1 MRGNLIGL
9 AAFDFILRRLGSRM
23 MGVALV
29 VEITRMHADDL
40 PADAPGFRI
49 PADAIAN
56 SESFSHRVHLVVHD
70 LKRASAALMA
80 ASHFDSVWLARRGCS
95 YGQRPGSSADAA

>member
-1 MRGNLIGL
+1 MRGNMIGL
-9 AAFDFILRRLGSRM
+9 ADFDFILRRLGSRM

-49 PADAIAN
+49 DAIAN
-56 SESFSHRVHLVVHD
+56 PESFSLRLHLVVHH
-70 LKRASAALMA
+70 LKRASAAALME
-80 ASHFDSVWLARRGCS
+80 ASHFDSAWLARPGCS